1 MPEPPKIPD
10 IGKYHILELV
20 GEGAM
25 GVVYK
30 AKDSVLDRTVAVKVM
45 NDAIARSDE
54 LRTRFL
60 REAQAAA
67 SLQHPNVVSIY
78 DLGEVDGHLY
88 IAMEFVQGAD
98 LEALMQTHEP
108 LTLQQKLDV
117 IIDVLSGLTFAH
129 KRGIVHRDIKP
140 ANIRIAED
148 GRAKL
153 MDFGVAHLTSS
164 QLTSTGASLGTPV
177 YMSPEQITG
186 GKATPATDVFAVG
199 AVLYELLTGCKPF
212 DANTLQ
218 ALFYKILTE
227 KPKPLR
233 EAMPGLPS
241 ALDHIVEK
249 AMAKDAPQR
258 YQSALDMANDLS
270 GVRAMLSGP
279 SYPSSVSLSAT
290 VEHAIRRSKQAA
302 KVRMVRRE
310 LFAGGVLAAVL
321 VIALGWWQ
329 LKKGDDR
336 ATTTASAGSRAVPAT
351 PDSAASAPAAPAPPP
366 ATISTPPAVAPR
378 IDDAAQRA
386 VTDSA
391 AKAESAA
398 KTEAAPKK
406 VERPTPKPERPAPS
420 QRVARSTS
428 PTTSTKSAASD
439 ARQPSAPPPRTA
451 PSSSA
456 SAPSTVAA
464 APQTVT
470 SQPSVTPPSVTQP
483 TVQQGIVAPR
493 PVPSPAQSQPEAP
506 PAPAPPTAADV
517 TPVLEAYARAIESR
531 DVSAIRRVY
540 PGLTA
545 DQQHGFEQFFESARK
560 INVTFRVASVEG
572 TPTTADVRVT
582 GRYEYETSAGHA
594 ERQTIAFAA
603 ALKRDGSAWR
613 LVSLR

>member
-270 GVRAMLSGP
+270 GVRVMLSGP

-321 VIALGWWQ
+321 VIVLGWWQ

-336 ATTTASAGSRAVPAT
+336 ITTTASAGSRATPVA
-351 PDSAASAPAAPAPPP
+351 PDSAASAPAAPVPAP

-378 IDDAAQRA
+378 IDSAARPA
-386 VTDSA
+386 VTEPA
-391 AKAESAA
+391 PKV
-398 KTEAAPKK
+398 EAPSKK
-406 VERPTPKPERPAPS
+406 VERPTPKPERPAPN
-420 QRVARSTS
+420 QRVARNTS
-428 PTTSTKSAASD
+428 PTPATKPAASD

-456 SAPSTVAA
+456 SQPTTVAV

-470 SQPSVTPPSVTQP
+470 TQPSVTPPTVTQP

>member
-1 MPEPPKIPD
+1 MKEHPNIAD

-30 AKDSVLDRTVAVKVM
+30 AKDSVLDRMVAVKVM
-45 NDAIARSDE
+45 NDAIARQDE

-98 LEALMQTHEP
+98 LEALMETHEP
-108 LTLQQKLDV
+108 LTLQQKLDI
-117 IIDVLSGLTFAH
+117 IIDVLSGLSFAH

-212 DANTLQ
+212 DSTTLQ
-218 ALFYKILTE
+218 GLFYKILTE
-227 KPKPLR
+227 KPKPLH

-270 GVRAMLSGP
+270 GVRSMMSGP
-279 SYPSSVSLSAT
+279 GYPSSVSLSAT
-290 VEHAIRRSKQAA
+290 VEHAIRRSQQAA

-310 LFAGGVLAAVL
+310 LVAAGALAAVL
-321 VIALGWWQ
+321 LIALAWWQ
-329 LKKGDDR
+329 LGKGR
-336 ATTTASAGSRAVPAT
+336 APVSPPSVASQTASAPADSATRAPSGPAAPVVATPPPAT
-351 PDSAASAPAAPAPPP
+351 AARSDSTIAPSAGLTPRTVERPVQKTERPATSERVARNSTVPPATKPAPSAARQPVTPQSRTAAPNTTAPAPTTVAVAPPVVNTQPSIAQTPSNQPPVQQGIAAPRPANSATQPPSSPPESPPAAPAPPN
-366 ATISTPPAVAPR
+366 
-378 IDDAAQRA
+378 
-386 VTDSA
+386 
-391 AKAESAA
+391 
-398 KTEAAPKK
+398 
-406 VERPTPKPERPAPS
+406 
-420 QRVARSTS
+420 
-428 PTTSTKSAASD
+428 
-439 ARQPSAPPPRTA
+439 
-451 PSSSA
+451 
-456 SAPSTVAA
+456 
-464 APQTVT
+464 
-470 SQPSVTPPSVTQP
+470 
-483 TVQQGIVAPR
+483 
-493 PVPSPAQSQPEAP
+493 
-506 PAPAPPTAADV
+506 AADV
-517 TPVLEAYARAIESR
+517 APVFEAYARAIESR

-540 PGLTA
+540 PGLTPE
-545 DQQHGFEQFFESARK
+545 QQRGFEQFFESARK
-560 INVTFRVASVEG
+560 INVTFRVASVDG
-572 TPTTADVRVT
+572 TPSTADVRVT
-582 GRYEYETSAGHA
+582 GRYEYENSAGRS
-594 ERQTIAFAA
+594 ERTPVSFAA
-603 ALKRDGSAWR
+603 AVRKDGSAWR
-613 LVSLR
+613 LVAVR

>member
-1 MPEPPKIPD
+1 MKEPPNIPD

-30 AKDSVLDRTVAVKVM
+30 AKDSVLDRMVAVKVM
-45 NDAIARSDE
+45 NDAIARQDE

-88 IAMEFVQGAD
+88 IAMEFVHGAD
-98 LEALMQTHEP
+98 LETLMETHEP
-108 LTLQQKLDV
+108 LSLQQKLDI
-117 IIDVLSGLTFAH
+117 IIDVLSGLSFAH

-212 DANTLQ
+212 DSTTLQ
-218 ALFYKILTE
+218 GLFYKILTE
-227 KPKPLR
+227 KPKPLH

-270 GVRAMLSGP
+270 GVRSMMSGP
-279 SYPSSVSLSAT
+279 GYPSSVSLSAT
-290 VEHAIRRSKQAA
+290 VEHAIRRSQQAA

-310 LFAGGVLAAVL
+310 LVAAGALAAVL
-321 VIALGWWQ
+321 VIALAWWQ
-329 LKKGDDR
+329 LGKGR
-336 ATTTASAGSRAVPAT
+336 APVTPVSGASQTVSAPTNSAGRAPG
-351 PDSAASAPAAPAPPP
+351 PAAPVVAPPPP
-366 ATISTPPAVAPR
+366 ATAARVDSPIMPA
-378 IDDAAQRA
+378 A
-386 VTDSA
+386 VTDPR
-391 AKAESAA
+391 
-398 KTEAAPKK
+398 T
-406 VERPTPKPERPAPS
+406 VERPAPKPERPAPS
-420 QRVARSTS
+420 ERVARK
-428 PTTSTKSAASD
+428 TTQPPAA
-439 ARQPSAPPPRTA
+439 RP
-451 PSSSA
+451 
-456 SAPSTVAA
+456 APST
-464 APQTVT
+464 TR
-470 SQPSVTPPSVTQP
+470 QPVTPPSRTAAPNTTTAGPTTVAVAPPVVNTQPSIAQIPVTQP
-483 TVQQGIVAPR
+483 PVQQGVAAPR
-493 PVPSPAQSQPEAP
+493 SAAATTQPPSSAAESPP

-517 TPVLEAYARAIESR
+517 ASVFEAYARAIESR

-540 PGLTA
+540 PGLTSE
-545 DQQHGFEQFFESARK
+545 QQRGFEQFFESARK
-560 INVTFRVASVEG
+560 INVTFRVASVDG
-572 TPTTADVRVT
+572 TPSTADVRVT
-582 GRYEYETSAGHA
+582 GRYEYENSAGRS
-594 ERQTIAFAA
+594 ERTPVGFAA
-603 ALKRDGSAWR
+603 ALRKDGSAWR
-613 LVSLR
+613 LVAVR

>member
-321 VIALGWWQ
+321 VIVLGWWQ

-336 ATTTASAGSRAVPAT
+336 ITTTASAGSRATPVA
-351 PDSAASAPAAPAPPP
+351 PDSAASAPAAPVPAP

-378 IDDAAQRA
+378 IDSAARPA
-386 VTDSA
+386 VTEPA
-391 AKAESAA
+391 PKV
-398 KTEAAPKK
+398 EAASKK
-406 VERPTPKPERPAPS
+406 VERPTPKPERPAPN
-420 QRVARSTS
+420 QRVARNTS
-428 PTTSTKSAASD
+428 PTPATKPAASD

-456 SAPSTVAA
+456 SQPTTVAV

-470 SQPSVTPPSVTQP
+470 TQPSVTPPTVTQP

-493 PVPSPAQSQPEAP
+493 PAPSTAQTQPESPP

-572 TPTTADVRVT
+572 TATTADVRVT

-594 ERQTIAFAA
+594 ERQTIGFAA

>member
-1 MPEPPKIPD
+1 MKEQQPNIPD

-45 NDAIARSDE
+45 NDAIARQDE

-98 LEALMQTHEP
+98 LEALMVAHEP
-108 LTLQQKLDV
+108 LSLQEKLDI
-117 IIDVLSGLTFAH
+117 IIDVLTGLAFAH

-212 DANTLQ
+212 DSQTLQ
-218 ALFYKILTE
+218 GLFYKILTE
-227 KPKPLR
+227 KPKPIR

-270 GVRAMLSGP
+270 GVRSMLSGP
-279 SYPSSVSLSAT
+279 GYPSSVSLSAT
-290 VEHAIRRSKQAA
+290 VEHAIRRSQQAA

-310 LFAGGVLAAVL
+310 LVAAGALAAAL
-321 VIALGWWQ
+321 VVALGWWQ
-329 LKKGDDR
+329 LGKGHAPSASSTSQPPPAAPGA
-336 ATTTASAGSRAVPAT
+336 ATGPSGRQAATVAATPTPPATAPPVDSTTA
-351 PDSAASAPAAPAPPP
+351 APAADP
-366 ATISTPPAVAPR
+366 
-378 IDDAAQRA
+378 
-386 VTDSA
+386 
-391 AKAESAA
+391 
-398 KTEAAPKK
+398 APKK
-406 VERPTPKPERPAPS
+406 AERPAPKPERPAPS
-420 QRVARSTS
+420 ERMA
-428 PTTSTKSAASD
+428 
-439 ARQPSAPPPRTA
+439 RTA
-451 PSSSA
+451 TPPQPTRSSA
-456 SAPSTVAA
+456 SATRQAATPPSRPAPNASNAPPTVVAA
-464 APQTVT
+464 APPVVAPQTT
-470 SQPSVTPPSVTQP
+470 PTQPAITQP
-483 TVQQGIVAPR
+483 TVQQGIAAPR
-493 PVPSPAQSQPEAP
+493 PVAAATQTNPAPSEAP
-506 PAPAPPTAADV
+506 APAPAPPTASDV
-517 TPVLEAYARAIESR
+517 APVLEAYARAIESR

-545 DQQHGFEQFFESARK
+545 DQQRGFEQFFESARK
-560 INVTFRVASVEG
+560 IDVTFRVASVEG

-582 GRYEYETSAGHA
+582 GRYEYENSAGRA
-594 ERQTIAFAA
+594 ERQPVAFAA
-603 ALKRDGSAWR
+603 AVRKDGSAWR
-613 LVSLR
+613 LVAVR

>member
-1 MPEPPKIPD
+1 MKEPLKIPD

-45 NDAIARSDE
+45 NDAIARQDE

-98 LEALMQTHEP
+98 LEGLMQAHQP
-108 LTLQQKLDV
+108 LSLQEKLDI
-117 IIDVLSGLTFAH
+117 IIDVLTGLTFAH

-227 KPKPLR
+227 KPKPIR

-249 AMAKDAPQR
+249 AMAKDAPDR

-279 SYPSSVSLSAT
+279 GYPSSVSLSAT
-290 VEHAIRRSKQAA
+290 VEHAIRRSQQAA

-310 LFAGGVLAAVL
+310 LTAAGVLATAL
-321 VIALGWWQ
+321 VIALAWWQ
-329 LKKGDDR
+329 MGKGR
-336 ATTTASAGSRAVPAT
+336 
-351 PDSAASAPAAPAPPP
+351 APAAPAVSVASRTTPAGSDSMSGASGARPTPVATSPTPP
-366 ATISTPPAVAPR
+366 ATTARVDSTPPPPVADP
-378 IDDAAQRA
+378 
-386 VTDSA
+386 
-391 AKAESAA
+391 
-398 KTEAAPKK
+398 APKRA
-406 VERPTPKPERPAPS
+406 ERPASKPERPAPS
-420 QRVARSTS
+420 ERVARNTAPSQATKQATS
-428 PTTSTKSAASD
+428 AT
-439 ARQPSAPPPRTA
+439 RQTVTPPPR
-451 PSSSA
+451 P
-456 SAPSTVAA
+456 APSTSGAPPTAVAVVPPIVSSQSTA
-464 APQTVT
+464 
-470 SQPSVTPPSVTQP
+470 SQPTVTQP
-483 TVQQGIVAPR
+483 TVQQGVAAPR
-493 PVPSPAQSQPEAP
+493 PVPAATQTN
-506 PAPAPPTAADV
+506 PAPSEASPPTPTPPTAADV
-517 TPVLEAYARAIESR
+517 APVLEAYARAIESR

-540 PGLTA
+540 PGLTS
-545 DQQHGFEQFFESARK
+545 DQQRGFEQFFESARK
-560 INVTFRVASVEG
+560 INVTFRVASVDG
-572 TPTTADVRVT
+572 TSSTADVRVT
-582 GRYEYETSAGHA
+582 GRYEYENSAGRA
-594 ERQTIAFAA
+594 ERQPVAFVAA
-603 ALKRDGSAWR
+603 VRKDASAWR
-613 LVSLR
+613 LVAVR

>member
-1 MPEPPKIPD
+1 MQEPPKIPD

-30 AKDSVLDRTVAVKVM
+30 ARDSVLDRTVAVKVM
-45 NDAIARSDE
+45 NDAIARQDE

-98 LEALMQTHEP
+98 LEALMREHEP
-108 LTLQQKLDV
+108 LSLQEKLDIV
-117 IIDVLSGLTFAH
+117 IDILSGLAFAH

-164 QLTSTGASLGTPV
+164 NLTNTGASLGTPV

-199 AVLYELLTGCKPF
+199 SVLYELLTGTKPF
-212 DANTLQ
+212 DSQTLQ
-218 ALFYKILTE
+218 GLFYKILTD
-227 KPKPLR
+227 KPTPIR
-233 EAMPGLPS
+233 DVMPGLPS

-249 AMAKDAPQR
+249 AMAKDALQR

-302 KVRMVRRE
+302 RVRTVRRE
-310 LFAGGVLAAVL
+310 LIAAGAL
-321 VIALGWWQ
+321 VAIALIALAWWQ
-329 LKKGDDR
+329 SGKSDTR
-336 ATTTASAGSRAVPAT
+336 APATASVATKPVAANDSVPPAPGSRMAVAPT
-351 PDSAASAPAAPAPPP
+351 PPPVTRADSTVRPP
-366 ATISTPPAVAPR
+366 ATVPAPSR
-378 IDDAAQRA
+378 
-386 VTDSA
+386 
-391 AKAESAA
+391 
-398 KTEAAPKK
+398 
-406 VERPTPKPERPAPS
+406 VERPTPRPEPPARSERPTRNERARGTGSTTTGGSVASATQRPTTPPARPAPS
-420 QRVARSTS
+420 
-428 PTTSTKSAASD
+428 ASE
-439 ARQPSAPPPRTA
+439 PAPKA
-451 PSSSA
+451 
-456 SAPSTVAA
+456 VAA
-464 APQTVT
+464 APPATNA
-470 SQPSVTPPSVTQP
+470 QPQVSAP

-493 PVPSPAQSQPEAP
+493 PLPTPPPPTQPASETP
-506 PAPAPPTAADV
+506 PAAPAPPTAADV
-517 TPVLEAYARAIESR
+517 APVFEAYARAIESR

-540 PGLTA
+540 PGLTS
-545 DQQHGFEQFFESARK
+545 DQQRGFEQFFESARK
-560 INVTFRVASVEG
+560 IDVTFRVTSVDGTASA
-572 TPTTADVRVT
+572 ADVRVT
-582 GRYEYETSAGHA
+582 GSYQYEGSSGRA
-594 ERQTIAFAA
+594 ERQGVSFAA
-603 ALKRDGSAWR
+603 TLRRDAAGWR

>member
-1 MPEPPKIPD
+1 MTEPPKIPD

-30 AKDSVLDRTVAVKVM
+30 ARDSVLDRTVAVKVM
-45 NDAIARSDE
+45 NEAIARSDE

-98 LEALMQTHEP
+98 LEALMLAHEP
-108 LTLQQKLDV
+108 LSLQEKLDV
-117 IIDVLSGLTFAH
+117 IIDVLTGLAFAH

-164 QLTSTGASLGTPV
+164 NLTNTGASLGTPV

-212 DANTLQ
+212 DSNTLQ
-218 ALFYKILTE
+218 GLFYKILTE

-233 EAMPGLPS
+233 DAMPGLPS

-290 VEHAIRRSKQAA
+290 VEHAIRRSRQAA

-310 LFAGGVLAAVL
+310 LVAGGVLAAVL
-321 VIALGWWQ
+321 VIALAWWQ
-329 LKKGDDR
+329 LGKGD
-336 ATTTASAGSRAVPAT
+336 APVTTTASSASRA
-351 PDSAASAPAAPAPPP
+351 AP
-366 ATISTPPAVAPR
+366 VAP
-378 IDDAAQRA
+378 
-386 VTDSA
+386 
-391 AKAESAA
+391 ESAA
-398 KTEAAPKK
+398 GSTGGPSDPAATVPTPPPTPARVDSVVPPPVADPAPKK
-406 VERPTPKPERPAPS
+406 VERPVPKPERPAPS
-420 QRVARSTS
+420 ERVARTTS
-428 PTTSTKSAASD
+428 PSTTKSTAGT
-439 ARQPSAPPPRTA
+439 ARQPITPPSRSA

-456 SAPSTVAA
+456 APPPTVAA
-464 APQTVT
+464 ATQTVT
-470 SQPSVTPPSVTQP
+470 AQPSLTPPSITAP
-483 TVQQGIVAPR
+483 TVQQGIAAPR
-493 PVPSPAQSQPEAP
+493 PAPLAVPPVQSPLETP
-506 PAPAPPTAADV
+506 PAAPSPPTAADV
-517 TPVLEAYARAIESR
+517 APVFEAYARAIESR

-545 DQQHGFEQFFESARK
+545 DQQRGFEQFFESARK
-560 INVTFRVASVEG
+560 INVTFRVASVDG
-572 TPTTADVRVT
+572 TASSADVRVT
-582 GRYEYETSAGHA
+582 GRYEYETSAGRA
-594 ERQTIAFAA
+594 ERQTVGFTAG
-603 ALKRDGSAWR
+603 LKREGAGWR
-613 LVSLR
+613 MVSLR

>member
-1 MPEPPKIPD
+1 MQEPPKIPD

-30 AKDSVLDRTVAVKVM
+30 ARDSVLDRTVAVKVM
-45 NDAIARSDE
+45 NDAIARQDE

-98 LEALMQTHEP
+98 LEALMRTHEP
-108 LTLQQKLDV
+108 LSLQEKLDIV
-117 IIDVLSGLTFAH
+117 IDILSGLAYAH
-129 KRGIVHRDIKP
+129 KRGIVHRDVKP

-164 QLTSTGASLGTPV
+164 KLTSTGASLGTPV

-186 GKATPATDVFAVG
+186 GKSTPATDVFAVG

-212 DANTLQ
+212 DSQTLQ
-218 ALFYKILTE
+218 GLFYKILTE
-227 KPKPLR
+227 KTKPIR
-233 EAMPGLPS
+233 EVMPGLPS

-249 AMAKDAPQR
+249 AMAKDALQR

-302 KVRMVRRE
+302 RVRTVRRE
-310 LFAGGVLAAVL
+310 LIAGGVLVTGVIVALAWSQMGKREAPAPTTVSSAAP
-321 VIALGWWQ
+321 AA
-329 LKKGDDR
+329 R
-336 ATTTASAGSRAVPAT
+336 AA
-351 PDSAASAPAAPAPPP
+351 DSATGAPAAPTVVAPTPSASAARIDSAVRPP
-366 ATISTPPAVAPR
+366 A
-378 IDDAAQRA
+378 
-386 VTDSA
+386 
-391 AKAESAA
+391 
-398 KTEAAPKK
+398 AAPAPER
-406 VERPTPKPERPAPS
+406 VERPAPKPERPAPKPERPARNE
-420 QRVARSTS
+420 RVARVTS
-428 PTTSTKSAASD
+428 PATSSGTAAS
-439 ARQPSAPPPRTA
+439 ATRQPTTLAARPSPSSGESTARTVAVAPPVTN
-451 PSSSA
+451 
-456 SAPSTVAA
+456 
-464 APQTVT
+464 PQA
-470 SQPSVTPPSVTQP
+470 QVTPP

-493 PVPSPAQSQPEAP
+493 PVLPPPTAQTQPELLV
-506 PAPAPPTAADV
+506 APAPPTAADV
-517 TPVLEAYARAIESR
+517 APVFEAYARAIESR

-540 PGLTA
+540 PGLTSE
-545 DQQHGFEQFFESARK
+545 QQRGFEQFFESARK

-572 TPTTADVRVT
+572 TPSAADV
-582 GRYEYETSAGHA
+582 A
-594 ERQTIAFAA
+594 
-603 ALKRDGSAWR
+603 
-613 LVSLR
+613 

>member
-98 LEALMQTHEP
+98 LEALMQGHEP

-117 IIDVLSGLTFAH
+117 IIDVLTGLTFAH

-212 DANTLQ
+212 DSQTLQ
-218 ALFYKILTE
+218 GLFYKILTE

-290 VEHAIRRSKQAA
+290 VEHAIRRSRQAA

-310 LFAGGVLAAVL
+310 LVAGGVLAAVL
-321 VIALGWWQ
+321 VIALAWSQ
-329 LKKGDDR
+329 SRKGDDR
-336 ATTTASAGSRAVPAT
+336 AATTASSASPRSSAT
-351 PDSAASAPAAPAPPP
+351 SDSAARPPVAPP
-366 ATISTPPAVAPR
+366 ATAATPPAATPPAAATRVDSAVAPTAT
-378 IDDAAQRA
+378 AALPR
-386 VTDSA
+386 TESTPKKSERTA
-391 AKAESAA
+391 AKQ
-398 KTEAAPKK
+398 
-406 VERPTPKPERPAPS
+406 ERPAPN
-420 QRVARSTS
+420 QRATRSTT
-428 PTTSTKSAASD
+428 PTPPVQSAPNV
-439 ARQPSAPPPRTA
+439 ARQPNTPPPRTA
-451 PSSSA
+451 PPA
-456 SAPSTVAA
+456 SNATPTSVAVV
-464 APQTVT
+464 PQPVTAQPTVT
-470 SQPSVTPPSVTQP
+470 QPSVTQP
-483 TVQQGIVAPR
+483 TVQQGVAAPR
-493 PVPSPAQSQPEAP
+493 PAPAAPQQAQPESSP

-517 TPVLEAYARAIESR
+517 APVFEAYARAIESR
-531 DVSAIRRVY
+531 DVAAIRRVY

-545 DQQHGFEQFFESARK
+545 DQQRGFEQFFESSRK

-572 TPTTADVRVT
+572 TPSTADVRVT

-594 ERQTIAFAA
+594 ERQTVGFAA
-603 ALKRDGSAWR
+603 ALRRDGATWR

>member
-1 MPEPPKIPD
+1 MQEPPKIPD

-30 AKDSVLDRTVAVKVM
+30 ARDSVLDRTVAVKVM
-45 NDAIARSDE
+45 NDAIARQEE

-98 LEALMQTHEP
+98 LEALMREKEP
-108 LTLQQKLDV
+108 LSLQEKLDIV
-117 IIDVLSGLTFAH
+117 IDILTGLTYAH

-164 QLTSTGASLGTPV
+164 KLTSTGASLGTPV

-186 GKATPATDVFAVG
+186 GKTTPATDVFAVG

-212 DANTLQ
+212 DSQTLQ
-218 ALFYKILTE
+218 GLFYKILTE

-233 EAMPGLPS
+233 EAMPGLPT

-249 AMAKDAPQR
+249 AMAKDALQR

-270 GVRAMLSGP
+270 GVRAILSGP
-279 SYPSSVSLSAT
+279 SYPASVSLSAT

-302 KVRMVRRE
+302 RVRTVRRE
-310 LFAGGVLAAVL
+310 LFAGGVLVTVALVALAWSQMRSSDPPAPTVNRAAP
-321 VIALGWWQ
+321 
-329 LKKGDDR
+329 
-336 ATTTASAGSRAVPAT
+336 PAT
-351 PDSAASAPAAPAPPP
+351 ATADSVTGAPAAPVAVNPTPPAPTARIDSAVEPP
-366 ATISTPPAVAPR
+366 ATEPAPR
-378 IDDAAQRA
+378 
-386 VTDSA
+386 T
-391 AKAESAA
+391 
-398 KTEAAPKK
+398 
-406 VERPTPKPERPAPS
+406 VERPAPKPER
-420 QRVARSTS
+420 VARATS
-428 PTTSTKSAASD
+428 PTTSSRAAAS
-439 ARQPSAPPPRTA
+439 ATRPPATPPRPA
-451 PSSSA
+451 SSA
-456 SAPSTVAA
+456 SESPARTVAVAPPTNSQPTNSQPTVTLPTNAQSTV
-464 APQTVT
+464 
-470 SQPSVTPPSVTQP
+470 TPP

-493 PVPSPAQSQPEAP
+493 PALPTPPTTQAPAETA
-506 PAPAPPTAADV
+506 PAPLAPPTAADV
-517 TPVLEAYARAIESR
+517 APVFEAYARAIESR

-540 PGLTA
+540 PGLTSE
-545 DQQHGFEQFFESARK
+545 QQRGFEQFFESARN

-572 TPTTADVRVT
+572 TPSTADVRVT
-582 GRYEYETSAGHA
+582 GRYAYQSSSGRASSQGVS
-594 ERQTIAFAA
+594 FAA
-603 ALKRDGSAWR
+603 TLRREGAAWR

>member
-1 MPEPPKIPD
+1 MKESQPNIPD

-30 AKDSVLDRTVAVKVM
+30 ARDSVLDRTVAVKVM
-45 NDAIARSDE
+45 NDAIARQDE

-98 LEALMQTHEP
+98 LEALMEQHDP
-108 LTLQQKLDV
+108 LSLQEKLDIV
-117 IIDVLSGLTFAH
+117 IDILTGLSFAH

-186 GKATPATDVFAVG
+186 GKATPATDLFAVG

-212 DANTLQ
+212 DSPTLQ
-218 ALFYKILTE
+218 GLFYKILTE
-227 KPKPLR
+227 KPKPIR

-279 SYPSSVSLSAT
+279 GYPSSVSLSAT
-290 VEHAIRRSKQAA
+290 VEHAIRRSQQAA

-310 LFAGGVLAAVL
+310 LVAGGAVAAVL
-321 VIALGWWQ
+321 VIALVWWQ
-329 LKKGDDR
+329 LGKG
-336 ATTTASAGSRAVPAT
+336 
-351 PDSAASAPAAPAPPP
+351 SAPAATPAVTASATAP
-366 ATISTPPAVAPR
+366 AIPDSATGRTAQRDAPVVTAEAPDAPVSRADSVTPPAP
-378 IDDAAQRA
+378 AA
-386 VTDSA
+386 S
-391 AKAESAA
+391 
-398 KTEAAPKK
+398 APKK
-406 VERPTPKPERPAPS
+406 VERPAAKPQPPVPS
-420 QRVARSTS
+420 ERVARVATANQATKPPASMTRQSTTAPS
-428 PTTSTKSAASD
+428 
-439 ARQPSAPPPRTA
+439 PSAP
-451 PSSSA
+451 SA
-456 SAPSTVAA
+456 SGTPPTTVAA
-464 APQTVT
+464 ASAVVT
-470 SQPSVTPPSVTQP
+470 TQPPASQPSITQP
-483 TVQQGIVAPR
+483 PVQQGVATPR
-493 PVPSPAQSQPEAP
+493 PTAPSTQTAPAPVETP

-517 TPVLEAYARAIESR
+517 SPVFEAYARAIESR

-540 PGLTA
+540 PGLTS
-545 DQQHGFEQFFESARK
+545 DQQRGFEQFFESARK
-560 INVTFRVASVEG
+560 INVTFRVANVEG
-572 TPTTADVRVT
+572 TPSTADVRVT
-582 GRYEYETSAGHA
+582 GRYEYENSAGRA
-594 ERQTIAFAA
+594 ERTPVAFAA
-603 ALKRDGSAWR
+603 ALRRDGSSWR
-613 LVSLR
+613 LVTVR